1 MLYFIIFFLI
11 KTVLVVRAVQY
22 EINQDSPNDRA
33 KGNQR
38 NFIAMEAIY

>member
-22 EINQDSPNDRA
+22 EINQDSPNDGA

-38 NFIAMEAIY
+38 NIIIMEAVF